1 MSREDAD
8 TMIRCVKVPLAS
20 LSDEARKSLGLRT
33 RAEQASFE
41 AEQTKKGLVKSEDD
55 WVTPEEKQRRESVAK
70 FYATLKTLVP
80 DWPDVNVNPQ
90 FAAWLDLRPV
100 PDHQTGRE
108 AIEAG
113 VKALD
118 AVAVADVF
126 NAWKAAQKV
135 ATAKFVECLSNLIPD
150 WREVNVNPK
159 FLAWI
164 CGKNPVDSWTRFV
177 LLQQAQG
184 VKGAIAVGDIM
195 HAWKMKVAAD
205 QQAELDRQAA
215 RQKIL
220 DAYYAQQ
227 AAKRDRWNADRARQ
241 EAADAQQDVNNR
253 LAQIEQDQK
262 DAADRA
268 RREQAAR
275 EKYDREVQAWKDRN
289 TRGAII
295 IAPDDDPFPT
305 YPTK

>member
-1 MSREDAD
+1 
-8 TMIRCVKVPLAS
+8 
-20 LSDEARKSLGLRT
+20 
-33 RAEQASFE
+33 
-41 AEQTKKGLVKSEDD
+41 
-55 WVTPEEKQRRESVAK
+55 
-70 FYATLKTLVP
+70 
-80 DWPDVNVNPQ
+80 
-90 FAAWLDLRPV
+90 
-100 PDHQTGRE
+100 
-108 AIEAG
+108 
-113 VKALD
+113 
-118 AVAVADVF
+118 
-126 NAWKAAQKV
+126 
-135 ATAKFVECLSNLIPD
+135 
-150 WREVNVNPK
+150 
-159 FLAWI
+159 
-164 CGKNPVDSWTRFV
+164 
-177 LLQQAQG
+177 
-184 VKGAIAVGDIM
+184 M